1 MNKLIF
7 CLLIS
12 ITFSAY
18 SRSPQGEYST
28 LVENNKKR
36 SDFKS
41 EKEMMQYV
49 KKHDKK
55 FIQKRRNK
63 RKKQ

>member
-7 CLLIS
+7 CLLIYIS
-12 ITFSAY
+12 FSAH
-18 SRSPQGEYST
+18 SRSPQGEYSA

-41 EKEMMQYV
+41 EKEMMQYI

-55 FIQKRRNK
+55 FMQKLRNK